1 MLKQTTN
8 TWKIM
13 SLKNRQNT
21 YCTLIS
27 IICMVGQWLVVLLM
41 MDLSGSIIS
50 WWITWIT
57 KSILAPETLAIPY
70 NILSDYCKQVADD
83 YRIKVG
89 DVMKLVPNLRNKT
102 NYVAH

>member
-1 MLKQTTN
+1 
-8 TWKIM
+8 
-13 SLKNRQNT
+13 
-21 YCTLIS
+21 
-27 IICMVGQWLVVLLM
+27 M
-41 MDLSGSIIS
+41 MDLSGSRIS
-50 WWITWIT
+50 RSR